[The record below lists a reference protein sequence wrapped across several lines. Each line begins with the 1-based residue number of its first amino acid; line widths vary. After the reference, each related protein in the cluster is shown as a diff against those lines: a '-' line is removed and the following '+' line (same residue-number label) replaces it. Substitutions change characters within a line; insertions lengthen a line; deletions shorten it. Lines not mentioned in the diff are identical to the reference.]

1 MVETILSRTPVAKVP
16 QTLGSSIKGIFL
28 GFLLIPAALWLCY
41 YSETRKE
48 ISAYV
53 QRTAVIMPESAPS
66 READVRFSGVPVAE
80 VVSDTAY
87 GVGNA
92 WYIHRQVDEYKQ
104 VEKTRRVKKDGQEYE
119 EHYLTNEWVSNP
131 NDSAT
136 FSSSQFKFGPIVV
149 TPAAGSDWLE
159 HKLDNV
165 LMKQTLLGKAQAGE
179 PALGTRRVTITGIK
193 AGAPLFVAGH
203 LRNGTVQP
211 NEDGMMVISAQSEQ
225 ETIQTLKS
233 GDRMIYWVIKGIAFC
248 LLYGGFMVLL
258 GPLTWA
264 LSWIPILGS
273 LGRGIIGFGMFVF
286 SGLIIAGMSVLIHF
300 FWWVVGGFVAMVIL
314 LVIAIKAAAKKQT
327 IH

>member
-1 MVETILSRTPVAKVP
+1 MVETILSSTPIAKTT
-16 QTLGSSIKGIFL
+16 QTLGGSIKGIFL

-41 YSETRKE
+41 YGETRKE

-53 QRTAVIMPESAPS
+53 QRTVVIAPESAPS
-66 READVRFSGVPVAE
+66 GDADVRFSGVPVAE
-80 VVSDTAY
+80 VVRDTAY

-119 EHYLTNEWVSNP
+119 ERYLTNEWVSSP
-131 NDSAT
+131 TDSTT

-159 HKLDNV
+159 HATDNV
-165 LMKQTLLGKAQAGE
+165 LMKQTLLGKMQSGE
-179 PALGTRRVTITGIK
+179 PALGSKRVTITGIK
-193 AGAPLFVAGH
+193 AGSPLFVAGR
-203 LRNGTVQP
+203 LSNGIVQP
-211 NEDGMMVISAQSEQ
+211 NEDGMMVISAMSEA
-225 ETIQTLKS
+225 ETIKSLKS
-233 GDRMIYWVIKGIAFC
+233 GDRMIYWVIKSIAFC

-264 LSWIPILGS
+264 LSWIPILGH
-273 LGRGIIGFGMFVF
+273 LGRGIIGFGMFIF

-300 FWWVVGGFVAMVIL
+300 FWWVVGGFVALFIGIIFGA
-314 LVIAIKAAAKKQT
+314 IALSKKKIT
-327 IH
+327 A